1 METVTVQH
9 VTKTFGNI
17 QVVRDVSFT
26 VQRGE
31 VFGLVGPN
39 GAGKTT
45 TIRMLLDIIKADSG
59 EVLLF
64 GQPPDDAV
72 KGRIGYL
79 PEERGLYRNM
89 KAWDI
94 LRYLSEL
101 KGVPWAI
108 AQPVAERILTRA
120 GLYEHRM
127 KKVNELSRGMSQIIQ
142 FAATLAHD
150 PDLVVLDEPFAG
162 LDPVNTELL
171 KDLVRELRSKGKT
184 IIFSTHQMNQIE
196 ELCDRVLMINE
207 GQVVLHGTLSEVKS
221 QFASNALRIAW
232 SGEAPDFEGMHVV
245 SQEGSTAELA
255 LDGGSAQRVLERL
268 LKSGAAI
275 ERFEVATPS
284 LHEIF
289 ITVVER
295 SRSNAGTMERL

>member
-1 METVTVQH
+1 MIAGMETVSAQH
-9 VTKTFGNI
+9 VTKSFGNT

-26 VQRGE
+26 VRRGE

-45 TIRMLLDIIKADSG
+45 TIRILLDIIKADTG
-59 EVLLF
+59 AVLLF
-64 GQPPDDAV
+64 GQPSEDAD

-94 LRYLSEL
+94 LKYLSEL
-101 KGVPWAI
+101 KGVSWA
-108 AQPVAERILTRA
+108 AAEPVAERILVRA

-127 KKVNELSRGMSQIIQ
+127 KKVSELSRGMSQIIQ

-150 PDLVVLDEPFAG
+150 PELVVLDEPFSG

-171 KDLVRELRSKGKT
+171 KELVRELRSKGKT

-207 GQVVLHGTLSEVKS
+207 GQVVLYGTLSEVKS
-221 QFASNALRIAW
+221 QFASNALRITW
-232 SGEAPDFEGMHVV
+232 SGEPPDFEGMQVV
-245 SQEGSTAELA
+245 SRAGNTAELA
-255 LDGGSAQRVLERL
+255 LDGGSPQRVLENL
-268 LKSGAAI
+268 LKSGSAI

-295 SRSNAGTMERL
+295 MRSGR